1 MNKNVGTLVLLVL
14 VFVLGASCSD
24 REAEARSIFNQ
35 ALSAQREGNQEE
47 ARKLFEKLV
56 AEYSESEIATEANEK
71 LSVMDALNAFTSGL
85 SIAANEE
92 AASLG
97 VMTIVTTQITFSALN
112 KGKYAASLSELE
124 SAELLDSELAFGS
137 KDGYRFNMVVGDK
150 GFTVTA
156 TPLEFGTTGK
166 RSFFSDETG
175 VVRYEMGEVFAD
187 INSPVL

>member
-1 MNKNVGTLVLLVL
+1 MNKNAGTLVLLVL
-14 VFVLGASCSD
+14 VFVLGTSCSD

-71 LSVMDALNAFTSGL
+71 LAGMDALDLFTSSM

-92 AASLG
+92 AASNG
-97 VMTIVTTQITFSALN
+97 IRTIVTCQILFSALN
-112 KGKYAASLSELE
+112 EGAYAANLSKLE
-124 SAELLDSELAFGS
+124 SAELLDSELVSGS
-137 KDGYRFNMVVGDK
+137 KDGYRFNMVVG
-150 GFTVTA
+150 GGSFTVTA
-156 TPLEFGTTGK
+156 TPLEFGTTGN

-187 INSPVL
+187 RNSPSL